1 VAPRNVAPG
10 GAEAEWAFEW
20 LRRWLA
26 FRFRPYPDGSPIE
39 YKSLDPPEPL
49 ELSRPEQLEILLR
62 LSECTPEQR
71 HFILRRLPRPVVRGL
86 EEEWWWH
93 AHGGQ
98 EEPEAGP
105 NGEPWRVWAI
115 VAARGFGKT
124 RAGAEWVWARARED
138 GRARIALVAATIDE
152 VVRVMIEGESGLL
165 ELARSGEEARWIP
178 SRRLLRFPS
187 GAEAQ
192 VYSAE
197 RPEVLRGPQHHYAW
211 CDELAKWP
219 RLTGT
224 GQSKAG
230 TAWDNLMLGLRLGT
244 RPRTIVTTTPRPG
257 PLLKRVLALPRC
269 ARTHGR
275 TDENPHLPRD
285 FRAAM
290 REMYGGTRLGRQ
302 ELEGL
307 LLEEYE
313 GALWTREL
321 LEKSRFLPPHVKPG
335 EGDQVKPGG
344 GVTGSEVEGSSRS
357 LRPHGTHPSTP
368 CGGPPPHLLTGRQ
381 VVRIVVGV
389 DPPASTHGDS
399 CGIVVCAK
407 DEDGIAWVLA
417 DLTAH
422 GLSPEAW
429 AARVA
434 ETADLYGATKI
445 VAEKNQGGE
454 MIAAVLRA
462 ADRNLPV
469 TLVHAGPSKAAR
481 AEPIALRFETGR
493 ARLAGHFP
501 ELEDQLCAL
510 TWSGYQGPGS
520 PDRADAMV
528 WAMTELFEKE
538 RAAPSIRRL

>member
-1 VAPRNVAPG
+1 MTHRLSSHALRQ
-10 GAEAEWAFEW
+10 AEAGVAFEW
-20 LRRWLA
+20 LLRRLVA
-26 FRFRPYPDGSPIE
+26 RFGLCPDGLRVE
-39 YKSLDPPEPL
+39 YKSLVPPAVP

-62 LSECTPEQR
+62 LTQCTPEQR
-71 HFILRRLPRPVVRGL
+71 LFILRRLPRPVVRGL

-98 EEPEAGP
+98 EEPETTGD
-105 NGEPWRVWAI
+105 GEPWRVWAI

-138 GRARIALVAATIDE
+138 GCARIALVAATIDE

-165 ELARSGEEARWIP
+165 ELARSGEEPRWIP

-187 GAEAQ
+187 GAEAH

-197 RPEVLRGPQHHYAW
+197 RPEALRGPQHHYAW

-230 TAWDNLMLGLRLGT
+230 AAWDNLMLGLRLGD
-244 RPRTIVTTTPRPG
+244 RPRTLVTTTPRPG
-257 PLLKRVLALPRC
+257 PLLKRILALPRC
-269 ARTHGR
+269 AVTKGR
-275 TDENPHLPRD
+275 TDENPHLPGD

-290 REMYGGTRLGRQ
+290 REMYGGTRLGGQ

-313 GALWTREL
+313 GALWTREM
-321 LEKSRFLPPHVKPG
+321 LEKAR
-335 EGDQVKPGG
+335 
-344 GVTGSEVEGSSRS
+344 GSSFGPAQS
-357 LRPHGTHPSTP
+357 TTLR
-368 CGGPPPHLLTGRQ
+368 
-381 VVRIVVGV
+381 RILIGV

-399 CGIVVCAK
+399 CGIIVCAK
-407 DEDGIAWVLA
+407 DDEGVAWVLA

-434 ETADLYGATKI
+434 ETAALYGATLI

-462 ADRNLPV
+462 ADINLPV
-469 TLVHAGPSKAAR
+469 RLRHAGPSKAAR

-510 TWSGYQGPGS
+510 TWTGYQGPGS

-538 RAAPSIRRL
+538 RPAPSVRRL

>member
-1 VAPRNVAPG
+1 MRCPGHDVRRSGAP
-10 GAEAEWAFEW
+10 
-20 LRRWLA
+20 L
-26 FRFRPYPDGSPIE
+26 E
-39 YKSLDPPEPL
+39 YKSLHPPIREWSRGECL
-49 ELSRPEQLEILLR
+49 EVLLR
-62 LSECTPEQR
+62 LALCTPEQR
-71 HFILRRLPRPVVRGL
+71 AFILRSLPRRLVRAL
-86 EEEWWWH
+86 EEEWWWQ

-98 EEPEAGP
+98 REPKAAR
-105 NGEPWRVWAI
+105 NGQPWRVWAI

-152 VVRVMIEGESGLL
+152 VVRVMIEGESGIL

-178 SRRLLRFPS
+178 SKRLLRFPS
-187 GAEAQ
+187 GAEAH

-197 RPEVLRGPQHHYAW
+197 RPEALRGPQHHYAW

-257 PLLKRVLALPRC
+257 PLLKRVMALPRC
-269 ARTHGR
+269 AITQGR
-275 TDENPHLPRD
+275 TDDNPHLPRD
-285 FRAAM
+285 FREAM
-290 REMYGGTRLGRQ
+290 SEMYGGTRLGRQ

-313 GALWTREL
+313 GALWNRDL
-321 LEKSRFLPPHVKPG
+321 LEKARGPSFTPA
-335 EGDQVKPGG
+335 QS
-344 GVTGSEVEGSSRS
+344 TT
-357 LRPHGTHPSTP
+357 LR
-368 CGGPPPHLLTGRQ
+368 
-381 VVRIVVGV
+381 RILIGL

-399 CGIVVCAK
+399 CGIIVCAK
-407 DEDGIAWVLA
+407 DEDGVAWVLA

-429 AARVA
+429 ASRVA
-434 ETADLYGATKI
+434 EAAAQYGATLI

-462 ADRNLPV
+462 ADFDLPV
-469 TLVHAGPSKAAR
+469 KLRHAGPSKAAR

-501 ELEDQLCAL
+501 DLEDQLCAL

-538 RAAPSIRRL
+538 RAEPRVRVL

>member
-1 VAPRNVAPG
+1 M
-10 GAEAEWAFEW
+10 
-20 LRRWLA
+20 
-26 FRFRPYPDGSPIE
+26 S
-39 YKSLDPPEPL
+39 
-49 ELSRPEQLEILLR
+49 
-62 LSECTPEQR
+62 CTPDQR
-71 HFILRRLPRPVVRGL
+71 AFILRSLPRRLVRAL
-86 EEEWWWH
+86 EEEWWWQ

-98 EEPEAGP
+98 EEPEKAQ

-152 VVRVMIEGESGLL
+152 VVRVMIEGESGLI
-165 ELARSGEEARWIP
+165 ELARSGEEARWVP
-178 SRRLLRFPS
+178 SRRILLFPS
-187 GAEAQ
+187 GAEAH

-197 RPEVLRGPQHHYAW
+197 RPEALRGPQHHYAW

-230 TAWDNLMLGLRLGT
+230 AAWDNLMLGLRLGT

-257 PLLKRVLALPRC
+257 PLLKRVMALPRC
-269 ARTHGR
+269 AVTQGR

-285 FRAAM
+285 FRQAV
-290 REMYGGTRLGRQ
+290 REMYGNTRLGRQ
-302 ELEGL
+302 ELEGI

-313 GALWTREL
+313 GALWTRDL
-321 LEKSRFLPPHVKPG
+321 LEKARGTPSPCRG
-335 EGDQVKPGG
+335 EGQVREANQGEGPSYVGDAEPGPHPPAAALRAPPSPLQG
-344 GVTGSEVEGSSRS
+344 EGFR
-357 LRPHGTHPSTP
+357 
-368 CGGPPPHLLTGRQ
+368 
-381 VVRIVVGV
+381 RIVIGL

-399 CGIVVCAK
+399 CGIVVCAR
-407 DEDGIAWVLA
+407 DEEGAAWVVA
-417 DLTAH
+417 DLTAR

-434 ETADLYGATKI
+434 ETAALYGATLI

-462 ADRNLPV
+462 ADYDLPV
-469 TLVHAGPSKAAR
+469 KLRHAGPSKAAR

-501 ELEDQLCAL
+501 DLEDQLCAL
-510 TWSGYQGPGS
+510 TWTGYHGPGS

-538 RAAPSIRRL
+538 RAEPRVRRL